1 MPATKKDRYMETF
14 LPIVI
19 IFIFVLAILG
29 IIAGVSNDATNFM
42 SAAVGTKSA
51 SYRTVTIIAA
61 LGIIIGSLMSNGMM
75 EIARNG
81 VFSPQHFYANEIVY
95 IYLAVMIANLI
106 LLDVFNS
113 LGLPTSTSVSLVFE
127 LLGAT
132 VAIAMI
138 KTHNGIVD
146 VGLSELINTDKALT
160 MVVGIFLSVAIA
172 FIFGI
177 IVQYIT
183 RLIFSFNYLKNLKW
197 KIGIFSGLAT
207 TALIYFMLIKGMK
220 GAAFITEEMHYWINT
235 HTWQLLG
242 ICFVFFTILMQ
253 ILYFLKINV
262 LKVVVLIG
270 TFALAMAFA
279 GNDLV
284 NFIGVPLAGLDTYLD
299 VRSSRVPMDSLTMG
313 SLNTMSAAN
322 TIYLVLAGLIMAV
335 TLLTSKKAKIVLQTS
350 LDLSKQNGGNE
361 SFGSSAIARAL
372 VRFTNNMVTAIDN
385 ILPIKVKSWIERRFD
400 NREMIL
406 EENASFDLI
415 RGSVSIVLA
424 SMLIALGTSLKLP
437 LSTTYV
443 TFMVTMGA
451 SLADRAWSR
460 ESAVYR
466 VTGMFAVIGGWFITA
481 IVAFIICFVIAILFY
496 YGGVIAML
504 VMITLA
510 VLIIIK
516 NRAKTNKNNEIDD
529 LFDKALNSNDQ
540 DVIYESFVQH
550 NRDSISTMLDLS
562 KEIYNNV
569 VDAFVKEDIRTLRK
583 ASNDCRLAKDKMK
596 QLKRKEI
603 MIMRRL
609 DDKMIN
615 KNTWFHLSY
624 NCIEQILYALRRIC
638 DPCKE
643 YVDNSFT
650 PLDKKYLP
658 EVESLKEKVFW
669 AMETANVTIAS
680 SEYGDVDTVM
690 DMIRVREEDV
700 IAMSHGQMNRIQHDK
715 DNIDLALL
723 YLNIM
728 QESSELVTEMRHLLR
743 SEAKMN
749 E

>member
-1 MPATKKDRYMETF
+1 METF

-19 IFIFVLAILG
+19 AFIFVLAVLG
-29 IIAGVSNDATNFM
+29 IVAGVSNDATNFM

-51 SYRTVTIIAA
+51 TYRTVTIIAS
-61 LGIIIGSLMSNGMM
+61 LGIIFGSLMSNGMM

-81 VFSPQHFYANEIVY
+81 VFSPQYFFANEIIY

-138 KTHNGIVD
+138 KMRSGVLD
-146 VGLSELINTDKALT
+146 GVGLSELINTDKALT
-160 MVVGIFLSVAIA
+160 MIVGIFLSVAIA
-172 FIFGI
+172 FIFGV

-183 RLIFSFNYLKNLKW
+183 RLIFSFNFEKNLKW
-197 KIGIFSGLAT
+197 KIGIFSGIAT

-220 GAAFITEEMHYWINT
+220 GAAFMTAEIKSWIDA
-235 HTWQLLG
+235 HTLMLLG
-242 ICFVFFTILMQ
+242 ASFVFFTVLMQ
-253 ILYFLKINV
+253 ILFFCKVNV
-262 LKVVVLIG
+262 LKLVVLIG

-284 NFIGVPLAGLDTYLD
+284 NFIGVPLAGLDTYID
-299 VRSSRVPMDSLTMG
+299 VRHSGVPMDALSMN

-322 TIYLVLAGLIMAV
+322 TIYIILAGLVMVI

-372 VRFTNNMVTAIDN
+372 VRFTNNMVNVVDN
-385 ILPIKVKSWIERRFD
+385 ILPAKVKAWIEKRFD

-451 SLADRAWSR
+451 SLSDRAWSR

-466 VTGMFAVIGGWFITA
+466 VTGMFSVIGGWFITA
-481 IVAFIICFVIAILFY
+481 IVAFIICFLIALLFY
-496 YGGVIAML
+496 FGGVIAML
-504 VMITLA
+504 AMIALA
-510 VLIIIK
+510 VYIIIK
-516 NRAKTNKNNEIDD
+516 NRARANKTEDNDE
-529 LFDKALNSNDQ
+529 LFEKALNATEQ
-540 DVIYESFVQH
+540 EAIYESFVQH
-550 NRDSISTMLDLS
+550 NRESMNKMLNMS
-562 KEIYNNV
+562 KEIYTNI
-569 VDAFVKEDIRTLRK
+569 VDAFVKEDIKTLRK
-583 ASNDCRLAKDKMK
+583 ASNDCRDAKQIMK

-609 DDKMIN
+609 DDKMN

-624 NCIEQILYALRRIC
+624 NSIEQILYSLRRVC

-658 EVESLKEKVFW
+658 EVENLKEKVFW
-669 AMETANVTIAS
+669 AIDATDITIYS
-680 SEYGDVDTVM
+680 SEYKDVDAVM
-690 DMIRVREEDV
+690 ERIKVREDEAV
-700 IAMSHGQMNRIQHDK
+700 EMSREQMNRIQNSK
-715 DNIDLALL
+715 ENIDLALL
-723 YLNIM
+723 YLNII
-728 QESSELVTEMRHLLR
+728 QESSAIITEMRHILR
-743 SEAKMN
+743 NEAKMN

>member
-1 MPATKKDRYMETF
+1 METF
-14 LPIVI
+14 LPVVI
-19 IFIFVLAILG
+19 AFIFVLAILG
-29 IIAGVSNDATNFM
+29 IVAGVSNDATNFM

-51 SYRTVTIIAA
+51 SYRAVTIIAA
-61 LGIIIGSLMSNGMM
+61 LGIVIGSFMSNGMM

-81 VFSPQHFYANEIVY
+81 VFSPQYFFANEIVY

-138 KTHNGIVD
+138 KMHDGTAGVT
-146 VGLSELINTDKALT
+146 LAELINTDKALT

-197 KIGIFSGLAT
+197 KIGIFSGIAT

-220 GAAFITEEMHYWINT
+220 GAAFITADMHAWIDA
-235 HTWQLLG
+235 HTWMLLG
-242 ICFVFFTILMQ
+242 ISFVFFTVLMQ
-253 ILYFLKINV
+253 ILYFLKVNV
-262 LKVVVLIG
+262 LKLVVLIG

-284 NFIGVPLAGLDTYLD
+284 NFIGVPLAGLDTFLD
-299 VRSSRVPMDSLTMG
+299 VRHSNVPMESLSMG

-322 TIYLVLAGLIMAV
+322 TIYLVAAGLVMAV
-335 TLLTSKKAKIVLQTS
+335 TLLTSRKAKIVLQTS

-361 SFGSSAIARAL
+361 SFGSSAIARSL
-372 VRFTNNMVTAIDN
+372 VRFTNNMVTAVDN
-385 ILPIKVKSWIERRFD
+385 ILPAKVKAWIERRFD

-466 VTGMFAVIGGWFITA
+466 VTGMFSVIGGWFITA
-481 IVAFIICFVIAILFY
+481 IVAFLICFVIALLFY
-496 YGGVIAML
+496 YGGIVAMI
-504 VMITLA
+504 VMIALA
-510 VLIIIK
+510 VVIIIK
-516 NRAKTNKNNEIDD
+516 NRAKTNKNNDTDD
-529 LFDKALNSNDQ
+529 LFEQALNTSDQ
-540 DVIYESFVQH
+540 EVIYETLIQH
-550 NRDSISTMLDLS
+550 NKESISELLNIS
-562 KEIYNNV
+562 KDIYNDV
-569 VDAFVKEDIRTLRK
+569 VNAFMKEDIKTLRK

-603 MIMRRL
+603 IIMRRL

-658 EVESLKEKVFW
+658 EVENLKDKVLWSLSAADNTILNSDYKDVEYI
-669 AMETANVTIAS
+669 MEQITA
-680 SEYGDVDTVM
+680 
-690 DMIRVREEDV
+690 RESAV
-700 IAMSHGQMNRIQHDK
+700 IEMSHEQMNRIQHDR

-723 YLNIM
+723 YLNII

>member
-1 MPATKKDRYMETF
+1 METF

-19 IFIFVLAILG
+19 AFIFILAVMG
-29 IIAGVSNDATNFM
+29 IVAGVSNDATNFM

-51 SYRTVTIIAA
+51 TYRTVTIIAA
-61 LGIIIGSLMSNGMM
+61 FGIVIGSLMSNGMM

-81 VFSPQHFYANEIVY
+81 VFSPQYFFANEIIY

-106 LLDVFNS
+106 LLDVFNT

-138 KTHNGIVD
+138 KMHNGDIN
-146 VGLSELINTDKALT
+146 VGLAELINTDKALT
-160 MVVGIFLSVAIA
+160 MIVGIFLSVAIA

-183 RLIFSFNYLKNLKW
+183 RLIFSFNYEKNLKW

-207 TALIYFMLIKGMK
+207 TALVYFMLIKGMK
-220 GAAFITEEMHYWINT
+220 GAAFITEEVHSWIDENT
-235 HTWQLLG
+235 LLLLAL
-242 ICFVFFTILMQ
+242 CFVFFSVLMQ
-253 ILYFLKINV
+253 ILYFLKVNV
-262 LKVVVLIG
+262 LKLVVLIG

-299 VRSSRVPMDSLTMG
+299 VRNSGVPMDALTMG

-322 TIYLVLAGLIMAV
+322 TIYIILAGLIMAV

-361 SFGSSAIARAL
+361 SFGSSAIARGL
-372 VRFTNNMVTAIDN
+372 VRFTNNMVSTVDS
-385 ILPIKVKSWIERRFD
+385 ILPAKVKAWIEKRFD

-406 EENASFDLI
+406 EENAAFDLI
-415 RGSVSIVLA
+415 RGLVSIVLA

-451 SLADRAWSR
+451 SLSDRAWSR

-466 VTGMFAVIGGWFITA
+466 VTGMFSVIGGWFITA
-481 IVAFIICFVIAILFY
+481 IVAFLICFVIAILFY
-496 YGGVIAML
+496 YGGVVAML
-504 VMITLA
+504 LMIALA
-510 VLIIIK
+510 IYIIIK
-516 NRAKTNKNNEIDD
+516 NRAKTNKNEDNDD
-529 LFDKALNSNDQ
+529 LFEKAVNTNDQ
-540 DVIYESFVQH
+540 EVIYQSLVQH
-550 NRDSISTMLDLS
+550 NKESINTLVNIAKD
-562 KEIYNNV
+562 IYVNTVN
-569 VDAFVKEDIRTLRK
+569 AFIKEDIKTLKK
-583 ASNDCRLAKDKMK
+583 ASNDCRDAKEKMK
-596 QLKRKEI
+596 VLKRKEI

-609 DDKMIN
+609 DDKMMN

-624 NCIEQILYALRRIC
+624 NCIEQVLYSLRRVC

-658 EVESLKEKVFW
+658 EVETLKEKVLWSIDAADITVF
-669 AMETANVTIAS
+669 S
-680 SEYGDVDTVM
+680 SEYKDVEAVM
-690 DMIRVREEDV
+690 ERIKVREDELV
-700 IAMSHGQMNRIQHDK
+700 EMTHEQMNRIQHDK
-715 DNIDLALL
+715 ENIDLALL
-723 YLNIM
+723 YLNII
-728 QESSELVTEMRHLLR
+728 QESSEIVTEMRHLLR
-743 SEAKMN
+743 SEAKFN

>member
-1 MPATKKDRYMETF
+1 METF

-19 IFIFVLAILG
+19 AFIFILAILG

-51 SYRTVTIIAA
+51 SYRVVTIIAA
-61 LGIIIGSLMSNGMM
+61 LGIICGSLMSNGMM

-81 VFSPQHFYANEIVY
+81 VFSPQYFFANEVIY

-106 LLDVFNS
+106 LLDIFNT

-138 KTHNGIVD
+138 KMHVGDIN
-146 VGLSELINTDKALT
+146 VGLAELINADKALT
-160 MVVGIFLSVAIA
+160 MIVGIFLSVAIA

-183 RLIFSFNYLKNLKW
+183 RLIFSFNYEKNLKW
-197 KIGIFSGLAT
+197 KIGIFSGFAT
-207 TALIYFMLIKGMK
+207 TALVYFMLIKGMK
-220 GAAFITEEMHYWINT
+220 GAAFITEEMHTWINT
-235 HTWQLLG
+235 HTLQLLL
-242 ICFVFFTILMQ
+242 ICFVFFSILMQ
-253 ILYFLKINV
+253 ILFFLKVNV
-262 LKVVVLIG
+262 LKLVVLIG

-299 VRSSRVPMDSLTMG
+299 VKKSGVAIDSLSMD
-313 SLNTMSAAN
+313 SLNTMSATN
-322 TIYLVLAGLIMAV
+322 TIYLAISGIIMAI

-361 SFGSSAIARAL
+361 SFGSSAIARSL
-372 VRFTNNMVTAIDN
+372 VRFTNNMVTAVDN
-385 ILPIKVKSWIERRFD
+385 ILPAKVKTWISKRFD

-406 EENASFDLI
+406 EENAAFDLI
-415 RGSVSIVLA
+415 RGLVSIVLA

-451 SLADRAWSR
+451 SLSDRAWSR

-466 VTGMFAVIGGWFITA
+466 VTGMFSVIGGWFITA
-481 IVAFIICFVIAILFY
+481 IVAFIICFIIAILFY
-496 YGGVIAML
+496 YGGVIAMTL
-504 VMITLA
+504 MIALA
-510 VLIIIK
+510 VYIIMK
-516 NRAKTNKNNEIDD
+516 NRAKSHKNDD
-529 LFDKALNSNDQ
+529 CDNLFDNAMNTSDKK
-540 DVIYESFVQH
+540 VIYEAFIQH
-550 NRDSISTMLDLS
+550 NKESINKLLNIT
-562 KEIYNNV
+562 KETYSNIIN
-569 VDAFVKEDIRTLRK
+569 AFIKEDIKTLRK
-583 ASNDCRLAKDKMK
+583 ASNDCRDAKQIMK
-596 QLKRKEI
+596 VLKRKEI
-603 MIMRRL
+603 MMMRRL
-609 DDKMIN
+609 DDNFVN

-624 NCIEQILYALRRIC
+624 NCIEQIFYSLRRIC

-658 EVESLKEKVFW
+658 EVEDLKEKVFW
-669 AMETANVTIAS
+669 AIDAANITIYSDGYSDFEA
-680 SEYGDVDTVM
+680 VM
-690 DMIRVREEDV
+690 DRIKKREDMVTE
-700 IAMSHGQMNRIQHDK
+700 MSHEQMNRIQNDK
-715 DNIDLALL
+715 ESIDLALL
-723 YLNIM
+723 YLNLI
-728 QESSELVTEMRHLLR
+728 QESSEIITELRHIVR
-743 SEAKMN
+743 SEAKLN

>member
-1 MPATKKDRYMETF
+1 MIKMHDGT
-14 LPIVI
+14 
-19 IFIFVLAILG
+19 
-29 IIAGVSNDATNFM
+29 AGVT
-42 SAAVGTKSA
+42 
-51 SYRTVTIIAA
+51 
-61 LGIIIGSLMSNGMM
+61 
-75 EIARNG
+75 
-81 VFSPQHFYANEIVY
+81 
-95 IYLAVMIANLI
+95 LA
-106 LLDVFNS
+106 
-113 LGLPTSTSVSLVFE
+113 
-127 LLGAT
+127 
-132 VAIAMI
+132 
-138 KTHNGIVD
+138 
-146 VGLSELINTDKALT
+146 ELINTDKALT

-197 KIGIFSGLAT
+197 KIGIFSGIAT

-220 GAAFITEEMHYWINT
+220 GAAFITADMHAWIDA
-235 HTWQLLG
+235 HTWMLLG
-242 ICFVFFTILMQ
+242 ISFVFFTVLMQ
-253 ILYFLKINV
+253 ILYFLKVNV
-262 LKVVVLIG
+262 LKLVVLIG

-299 VRSSRVPMDSLTMG
+299 VRHSNVPMESLSMG

-322 TIYLVLAGLIMAV
+322 TIYLVAAGLVMAV
-335 TLLTSKKAKIVLQTS
+335 TLLTSRKAKIVLQTS

-361 SFGSSAIARAL
+361 SFGSSAIARSL
-372 VRFTNNMVTAIDN
+372 VRFTNNMVTAVDN
-385 ILPIKVKSWIERRFD
+385 ILPAKVKAWIERRFD

-466 VTGMFAVIGGWFITA
+466 VTGMFSVIGGWFITA
-481 IVAFIICFVIAILFY
+481 IVAFLICFVIALLFY
-496 YGGVIAML
+496 YGGIVAMI
-504 VMITLA
+504 VMIALA
-510 VLIIIK
+510 VVIIIK
-516 NRAKTNKNNEIDD
+516 NRAKTNKNNDTDD
-529 LFDKALNSNDQ
+529 LFEQALNTSDQ
-540 DVIYESFVQH
+540 EVIYETLIQH
-550 NRDSISTMLDLS
+550 NKESISELLNIS
-562 KEIYNNV
+562 KDIYNDV
-569 VDAFVKEDIRTLRK
+569 VNAFMKEDIKTLRK

-603 MIMRRL
+603 IIMRRL

-658 EVESLKEKVFW
+658 EVEILKDNVLWSLSAADNTILNSDYKDVEYI
-669 AMETANVTIAS
+669 MEQITA
-680 SEYGDVDTVM
+680 
-690 DMIRVREEDV
+690 RESAV
-700 IAMSHGQMNRIQHDK
+700 IEMSHEQMNRIQHDR

-723 YLNIM
+723 YLNII

>member
-1 MPATKKDRYMETF
+1 METF

-19 IFIFVLAILG
+19 AFIFVLAILG
-29 IIAGVSNDATNFM
+29 IVAGVSNDATNFM

-51 SYRTVTIIAA
+51 SYRTVTIIAS
-61 LGIIIGSLMSNGMM
+61 LGIIFGSLMSNGMM

-81 VFSPQHFYANEIVY
+81 VFSPQYFFANEIVY

-106 LLDVFNS
+106 LLDVFNT

-138 KTHNGIVD
+138 KMRSGVLDGI
-146 VGLSELINTDKALT
+146 GLSELINTDKALT
-160 MVVGIFLSVAIA
+160 MIVGIFLSVAIA
-172 FIFGI
+172 FIFGM

-183 RLIFSFNYLKNLKW
+183 RLIFSFNFEKNLKW
-197 KIGIFSGLAT
+197 KIGIFSGIAT

-220 GAAFITEEMHYWINT
+220 GAAFITADMHAWIDA

-242 ICFVFFTILMQ
+242 ASFIFFTILMQ
-253 ILYFLKINV
+253 ILFFLKVNV
-262 LKVVVLIG
+262 LKLVVLIG

-284 NFIGVPLAGLDTYLD
+284 NFIGVPLAGLDTYID
-299 VRSSRVPMDSLTMG
+299 VKNSGVPMDALSMN

-322 TIYLVLAGLIMAV
+322 TVYIILAGIVMVV

-361 SFGSSAIARAL
+361 SFGSSAVARAL
-372 VRFTNNMVTAIDN
+372 VRFTNNMVNAIDS
-385 ILPIKVKSWIERRFD
+385 ILPAKVKVWIEKRFD

-406 EENASFDLI
+406 EENAAFDLI

-451 SLADRAWSR
+451 SLSDRAWSR

-466 VTGMFAVIGGWFITA
+466 VTGMFSVIGGWFITA
-481 IVAFIICFVIAILFY
+481 IVAFLICFLIALLFY
-496 YGGVIAML
+496 YGGVVAMVAMIA
-504 VMITLA
+504 LA
-510 VLIIIK
+510 VYIIIK
-516 NRAKTNKNNEIDD
+516 NRAKANKTEENDD
-529 LFDKALNSNDQ
+529 LFEKALNSNEQ
-540 DVIYESFVQH
+540 EVIYESFIQH
-550 NRDSISTMLDLS
+550 NRESMNKMLNLS
-562 KEIYNNV
+562 KDIYTNI
-569 VDAFVKEDIRTLRK
+569 VDAFVKEDIKTLKK
-583 ASNDCRLAKDKMK
+583 ASNDCRDAKQIMK

-609 DDKMIN
+609 DDKMN

-624 NCIEQILYALRRIC
+624 NSIEQILYSLRRIC

-658 EVESLKEKVFW
+658 EVESLKEKVLW
-669 AMETANVTIAS
+669 SIDAADITIYISEYKDVDAIMERVKLREENVT
-680 SEYGDVDTVM
+680 E
-690 DMIRVREEDV
+690 
-700 IAMSHGQMNRIQHDK
+700 MSHEQMNRIQHNK
-715 DNIDLALL
+715 ENIDLALL
-723 YLNIM
+723 YLNII
-728 QESSELVTEMRHLLR
+728 QESSTIITEMRHVLR
-743 SEAKMN
+743 NEAKMN

>member
-1 MPATKKDRYMETF
+1 METF
-14 LPIVI
+14 LPVVI
-19 IFIFVLAILG
+19 AFIFVLAILG
-29 IIAGVSNDATNFM
+29 IVAGVSNDATNFM

-51 SYRTVTIIAA
+51 SYRAVTIIAA

-81 VFSPQHFYANEIVY
+81 VFTPQYFYANEIIY

-138 KTHNGIVD
+138 KMHNGTAD
-146 VGLSELINTDKALT
+146 AGLTELINTDKALT

-197 KIGIFSGLAT
+197 KIGIFSGIAT

-220 GAAFITEEMHYWINT
+220 GAAFITEEMHAWIDS
-235 HTWQLLG
+235 HTWMLLG

-253 ILYFLKINV
+253 ILYFLKVNV
-262 LKVVVLIG
+262 LKLVVLIG

-284 NFIGVPLAGLDTYLD
+284 NFIGVPLAGLDTYLE
-299 VRSSRVPMDSLTMG
+299 VRHSELSIYSLTMG

-322 TIYLVLAGLIMAV
+322 TIYLVAAGLIMAV

-372 VRFTNNMVTAIDN
+372 VRFTNNMVTAVDN
-385 ILPIKVKSWIERRFD
+385 ILPAKVKAWIERRFD

-481 IVAFIICFVIAILFY
+481 IVAFIICFAIAILFY
-496 YGGVIAML
+496 YGGVIAMI
-504 VMITLA
+504 VMIALA
-510 VLIIIK
+510 VVIIIK
-516 NRAKTNKNNEIDD
+516 NRAKTNKNNETDD
-529 LFDKALNSNDQ
+529 LFDKALNTSDQ
-540 DVIYESFVQH
+540 EVIYETLIQH
-550 NRDSISTMLDLS
+550 NKESISELLNIS
-562 KEIYNNV
+562 KDIYNGV
-569 VDAFVKEDIRTLRK
+569 VNAFMKEDIKTLRK

-603 MIMRRL
+603 IIMRRL

-658 EVESLKEKVFW
+658 EVENLKDKVLWSLS
-669 AMETANVTIAS
+669 AADNTILNS
-680 SEYGDVDTVM
+680 DYKDVDYIMEQITE
-690 DMIRVREEDV
+690 RESAV
-700 IAMSHGQMNRIQHDK
+700 IEMSHEQMNRIQHDR

-723 YLNIM
+723 YLNII

>member
-1 MPATKKDRYMETF
+1 METF

-19 IFIFVLAILG
+19 TFIFVLAVLG
-29 IIAGVSNDATNFM
+29 IVAGVSNDATNFM

-51 SYRTVTIIAA
+51 SYRAVTIIASF
-61 LGIIIGSLMSNGMM
+61 GIIFGSLMSNGMM

-81 VFSPQHFYANEIVY
+81 VFSPQYFFANEIIY

-138 KTHNGIVD
+138 KMRSGVLD
-146 VGLSELINTDKALT
+146 GVGLSELINTDKALT
-160 MVVGIFLSVAIA
+160 MIVGIFLSVAIA

-183 RLIFSFNYLKNLKW
+183 RLIFSFNFEKNLKW
-197 KIGIFSGLAT
+197 KIGIFSGIAT

-220 GAAFITEEMHYWINT
+220 GAAFMTAEIKDWIDA
-235 HTWQLLG
+235 HTLMLLG
-242 ICFVFFTILMQ
+242 ASFVFFTVLMQ
-253 ILYFLKINV
+253 ILFFCKVNV
-262 LKVVVLIG
+262 LKLVVLIG

-284 NFIGVPLAGLDTYLD
+284 NFIGVPLAGLDTYID
-299 VRSSRVPMDSLTMG
+299 VRHSGVAMDSLSMD

-322 TIYLVLAGLIMAV
+322 TIYIILAGFVMVI

-372 VRFTNNMVTAIDN
+372 VRFTNNMVNAVDS
-385 ILPIKVKSWIERRFD
+385 ILPAKVKVWIEKRFD

-406 EENASFDLI
+406 EENAAFDLI

-451 SLADRAWSR
+451 SLSDRAWSR

-466 VTGMFAVIGGWFITA
+466 VTGMFSVIGGWFITA
-481 IVAFIICFVIAILFY
+481 IVAFLICFLIALLFY
-496 YGGVIAML
+496 YGGVVAMIAM
-504 VMITLA
+504 IALA
-510 VLIIIK
+510 VYIIIK
-516 NRAKTNKNNEIDD
+516 NRAKSNKTEDNDE
-529 LFDKALNSNDQ
+529 LFEKALNETEQ
-540 DVIYESFVQH
+540 AAIYESFVQH
-550 NRDSISTMLDLS
+550 NRESMNKMLNMS
-562 KEIYNNV
+562 KDIYTNI
-569 VDAFVKEDIRTLRK
+569 VDAFVKEDIKTLRK
-583 ASNDCRLAKDKMK
+583 ASNDCRDAKQIMK

-609 DDKMIN
+609 DDKMN

-624 NCIEQILYALRRIC
+624 NCIEQILYSLRRIC

-658 EVESLKEKVFW
+658 EVENLKEKVFW
-669 AMETANVTIAS
+669 SIDAAGITIYS
-680 SEYGDVDTVM
+680 SEYKDVDAVM
-690 DMIRVREEDV
+690 ERIKVREDAAV
-700 IAMSHGQMNRIQHDK
+700 DMSREQMNRIQNNK
-715 DNIDLALL
+715 ENIDLALL
-723 YLNIM
+723 YLNII
-728 QESSELVTEMRHLLR
+728 QESSAIITEMRHILR

>member
-1 MPATKKDRYMETF
+1 METF

-81 VFSPQHFYANEIVY
+81 VFSPQYFFANEIVY

-106 LLDVFNS
+106 LLDVFNT

-138 KTHNGIVD
+138 KMHDGTAGVT
-146 VGLSELINTDKALT
+146 LAELINTDKALT

-197 KIGIFSGLAT
+197 KIGIFSGIAT
-207 TALIYFMLIKGMK
+207 TALVYFMLIKGMK
-220 GAAFITEEMHYWINT
+220 GAAFITEDIHAWIDT

-242 ICFVFFTILMQ
+242 ICFVFFTVLMQ
-253 ILYFLKINV
+253 ILYFLKVNV
-262 LKVVVLIG
+262 LKLIVLIG

-299 VRSSRVPMDSLTMG
+299 VRNSNVAIDSLTMG

-322 TIYLVLAGLIMAV
+322 TIYLIVAGLIMAV

-361 SFGSSAIARAL
+361 SFGSSAIARSL
-372 VRFTNNMVTAIDN
+372 VRFTNNMVTAVDN
-385 ILPIKVKSWIERRFD
+385 ILPAKVKTWIEKRFD

-406 EENASFDLI
+406 EENAAFDLI

-451 SLADRAWSR
+451 SLSDRAWSR

-466 VTGMFAVIGGWFITA
+466 VTGMFSVIGGWFITA
-481 IVAFIICFVIAILFY
+481 IVAFIICFVIALLFY
-496 YGGVIAML
+496 YGGVVAML
-504 VMITLA
+504 AMIALA
-510 VLIIIK
+510 IFIIIK
-516 NRAKTNKNNEIDD
+516 NRAKTNKTDD
-529 LFDKALNSNDQ
+529 KDDVFDKAMSTNEQ
-540 DVIYESFVQH
+540 EVIYKSLIQH
-550 NRDSISTMLDLS
+550 NRESINELLNVA
-562 KEIYNNV
+562 KNIYVGV
-569 VDAFVKEDIRTLRK
+569 VDAFVKEDIKTLRK
-583 ASNDCRLAKDKMK
+583 ASNDCRLAKEKMK

-609 DDKMIN
+609 DDKMMD

-624 NCIEQILYALRRIC
+624 NCIEQILYSLRRIC

-658 EVESLKEKVFW
+658 EVENLKEKVVW
-669 AMETANVTIAS
+669 SVEAADITVYS
-680 SEYGDVDTVM
+680 SEYKDIDAVM
-690 DMIRVREEDV
+690 ERVKIREDELV
-700 IAMSHGQMNRIQHDK
+700 EMTHGQMNRIQHDK

-723 YLNIM
+723 YLNII
-728 QESSELVTEMRHLLR
+728 QESSEIVTEMRHLLR
-743 SEAKMN
+743 SEAKLN

>member
-1 MPATKKDRYMETF
+1 METF

-19 IFIFVLAILG
+19 AFIFILAILG
-29 IIAGVSNDATNFM
+29 VVAGVSNDATNFM

-51 SYRTVTIIAA
+51 SYRVVTIIAA
-61 LGIIIGSLMSNGMM
+61 FGIIIGSLMSNGMM

-81 VFSPQHFYANEIVY
+81 VFSPQYFFANEIIY

-106 LLDVFNS
+106 LLDIFNT

-138 KTHNGIVD
+138 KMHNGDIN

-160 MVVGIFLSVAIA
+160 MIVGIFLSVAIA

-183 RLIFSFNYLKNLKW
+183 RLIFSFNYEKNLKW

-207 TALIYFMLIKGMK
+207 TALVYFMLIKGMK
-220 GAAFITEEMHYWINT
+220 GAAFITDEIHAWIDANT
-235 HTWQLLG
+235 WPLLG
-242 ICFVFFTILMQ
+242 ICFVFFSVLMQ
-253 ILYFLKINV
+253 ILFLLKVNV
-262 LKVVVLIG
+262 LKLVVLIG

-284 NFIGVPLAGLDTYLD
+284 NFIGVPLAGLDTYLA
-299 VRSSRVPMDSLTMG
+299 VRNSGVPIDALAMG

-322 TIYLVLAGLIMAV
+322 TVYIILAGLVMAV

-361 SFGSSAIARAL
+361 SFGSSALARSL
-372 VRFTNNMVTAIDN
+372 VRFTNSMVNAVDS
-385 ILPIKVKSWIERRFD
+385 ILPAKVKVWIEKRFD

-406 EENASFDLI
+406 EENAAFDLI
-415 RGSVSIVLA
+415 RGLVSIVLA

-451 SLADRAWSR
+451 SLSDRAWSR

-466 VTGMFAVIGGWFITA
+466 VTGMFSVIGGWFITA
-481 IVAFIICFVIAILFY
+481 IVAFLICFVIALLFY
-496 YGGVIAML
+496 YGGVVAML
-504 VMITLA
+504 AMIALA
-510 VLIIIK
+510 IFIIIK
-516 NRAKTNKNNEIDD
+516 NRAKTNKTDD
-529 LFDKALNSNDQ
+529 KDDVFDKAMSTNEQ
-540 DVIYESFVQH
+540 EVIYKSLIQH
-550 NRDSISTMLDLS
+550 NRESINELLNVA
-562 KEIYNNV
+562 KNIYVGV
-569 VDAFVKEDIRTLRK
+569 VDAFVKEDIKTLRK
-583 ASNDCRLAKDKMK
+583 ASNDCRLAKEKMK

-609 DDKMIN
+609 DDKMMD

-624 NCIEQILYALRRIC
+624 NCIEQILYSLRRIC

-658 EVESLKEKVFW
+658 EVENLKEKVVW
-669 AMETANVTIAS
+669 SVEAADITVYS
-680 SEYGDVDTVM
+680 SEYKDIDAVM
-690 DMIRVREEDV
+690 ERVKIREDELV
-700 IAMSHGQMNRIQHDK
+700 EMTHGQMNRIQHDK

-723 YLNIM
+723 YLNII
-728 QESSELVTEMRHLLR
+728 QESSEIVTEMRHLLR
-743 SEAKMN
+743 SEAKLN

>member
-1 MPATKKDRYMETF
+1 METF
-14 LPIVI
+14 LPVVI
-19 IFIFVLAILG
+19 AFIFILAIMG
-29 IIAGVSNDATNFM
+29 IVAGVSNDATNFM

-51 SYRTVTIIAA
+51 TYRIVTIIAA
-61 LGIIIGSLMSNGMM
+61 LGIVCGSFMSNGMM

-81 VFSPQHFYANEIVY
+81 VFSPQYFFANEIVY

-138 KTHNGIVD
+138 KTHNGMVD

-197 KIGIFSGLAT
+197 KIGIFSGIAT

-220 GAAFITEEMHYWINT
+220 GAAFITADMHAWIDA
-235 HTWQLLG
+235 HTWMLLG
-242 ICFVFFTILMQ
+242 ISFVFFTVLMQ
-253 ILYFLKINV
+253 ILYFLKVNV
-262 LKVVVLIG
+262 LKLVVLIG

-299 VRSSRVPMDSLTMG
+299 VRHSEVPIYSLTMG

-322 TIYLVLAGLIMAV
+322 TIYLVAAGLIMAV

-372 VRFTNNMVTAIDN
+372 VRFTNNMVTSIDN
-385 ILPIKVKSWIERRFD
+385 ILPAKFKSWIEKRFD
-400 NREMIL
+400 SREMIL

-466 VTGMFAVIGGWFITA
+466 VTGMFSVIGGWFITA
-481 IVAFIICFVIAILFY
+481 IVAFLICFVIALLFY
-496 YGGVIAML
+496 YGGIVAMI
-504 VMITLA
+504 VMIALA
-510 VLIIIK
+510 VVIIIK
-516 NRAKTNKNNEIDD
+516 NRAKTNKNNETDD
-529 LFDKALNSNDQ
+529 LFEQALNTSDQ
-540 DVIYESFVQH
+540 EVIYETLIQH
-550 NRDSISTMLDLS
+550 NKESISELLNIS
-562 KEIYNNV
+562 KDIYNGV
-569 VDAFVKEDIRTLRK
+569 VNAFMKEDIKTLRK

-603 MIMRRL
+603 IIMRRL

-658 EVESLKEKVFW
+658 EVENLKDKVLWSLSVADNTILNSDYKDVEYI
-669 AMETANVTIAS
+669 MEQIT
-680 SEYGDVDTVM
+680 E
-690 DMIRVREEDV
+690 RESAV
-700 IAMSHGQMNRIQHDK
+700 IEMSHEQMNRIQHDR

-723 YLNIM
+723 YLNII

>member
-1 MPATKKDRYMETF
+1 METF

-19 IFIFVLAILG
+19 AFIFILAVLG
-29 IIAGVSNDATNFM
+29 IVAGVSNDATNFM

-51 SYRTVTIIAA
+51 SYRAVTIIAA
-61 LGIIIGSLMSNGMM
+61 FGIIIGSLMSNGMM

-81 VFSPQHFYANEIVY
+81 VFSPQYFYANEIIY

-106 LLDVFNS
+106 LLDVFNT

-138 KTHNGIVD
+138 KMHNGTAVT
-146 VGLSELINTDKALT
+146 GLAELINTDKALT
-160 MVVGIFLSVAIA
+160 MIVGIFLSVAIA

-183 RLIFSFNYLKNLKW
+183 RLIFSFNYEKNLKW

-207 TALIYFMLIKGMK
+207 TALVYFMLIKGMK
-220 GAAFITEEMHYWINT
+220 GAAFITEEMHAWIDENT
-235 HTWQLLG
+235 LLLLA
-242 ICFVFFTILMQ
+242 ICFAFFTVLMQ
-253 ILYFLKINV
+253 ILYFLKVNV
-262 LKVVVLIG
+262 LKLVVLIG

-299 VRSSRVPMDSLTMG
+299 VKNSGVAMDALAMN
-313 SLNTMSAAN
+313 SLNTMSATN
-322 TIYLVLAGLIMAV
+322 TVYLILAGLVMAI

-361 SFGSSAIARAL
+361 SFGSSAIARGL
-372 VRFTNNMVTAIDN
+372 VRFTNNMVSAVDS
-385 ILPIKVKSWIERRFD
+385 ILPAKVKAWIEKRFD

-406 EENASFDLI
+406 EENAAFDLI
-415 RGSVSIVLA
+415 RGLVSIVLA

-451 SLADRAWSR
+451 SLSDRAWSR

-466 VTGMFAVIGGWFITA
+466 VTGMFSVIGGWFITA
-481 IVAFIICFVIAILFY
+481 IVAFLICFVIALLFY
-496 YGGVIAML
+496 YGGVVAML
-504 VMITLA
+504 AMIALA
-510 VLIIIK
+510 IYIIIK
-516 NRAKTNKNNEIDD
+516 NRAKTNKADD
-529 LFDKALNSNDQ
+529 KDDVFDKAMSTNEQ
-540 DVIYESFVQH
+540 EVIYNSLIQH
-550 NRDSISTMLDLS
+550 NRESINSLLNMS
-562 KEIYNNV
+562 KDIYTNM
-569 VDAFVKEDIRTLRK
+569 VDAFIKEDIKTLRK
-583 ASNDCRLAKDKMK
+583 VSNDCRDAKQKMK

-609 DDKMIN
+609 DDKMMD

-624 NCIEQILYALRRIC
+624 NCIEQIFYSLRRVC

-658 EVESLKEKVFW
+658 EVETLKEKVLW
-669 AMETANVTIAS
+669 AIDAAGITIYS
-680 SEYGDVDTVM
+680 SEYKDIDAIM
-690 DMIRVREEDV
+690 DRIKVREDEV
-700 IAMSHGQMNRIQHDK
+700 IEMSHEQMNRIQHDK
-715 DNIDLALL
+715 ENIDLALL
-723 YLNIM
+723 YLNII

-743 SEAKMN
+743 SEAKLN

>member
-1 MPATKKDRYMETF
+1 METF

-19 IFIFVLAILG
+19 AFIFVLAVLG
-29 IIAGVSNDATNFM
+29 IVAGVSNDATNFM

-51 SYRTVTIIAA
+51 SYRTVTIIAS
-61 LGIIIGSLMSNGMM
+61 LGIIFGSLMSNGMM

-81 VFSPQHFYANEIVY
+81 VFSPQYFFANEIVY

-106 LLDVFNS
+106 LLDVFNT

-138 KTHNGIVD
+138 KMHSGTLDG

-160 MVVGIFLSVAIA
+160 MIVGIFLSVAIA
-172 FIFGI
+172 FIFGM

-183 RLIFSFNYLKNLKW
+183 RLIFSFNFEKNLKW
-197 KIGIFSGLAT
+197 KIGIFSGIAT

-220 GAAFITEEMHYWINT
+220 GAAFMTADIKNWIDT
-235 HTWQLLG
+235 HTLQLLG
-242 ICFVFFTILMQ
+242 ASFIFFTVLMQ
-253 ILYFLKINV
+253 ILFFCKVNV
-262 LKVVVLIG
+262 LKLVVLIG

-284 NFIGVPLAGLDTYLD
+284 NFIGVPLAGLDTYID
-299 VRSSRVPMDSLTMG
+299 VKNSGVPMDSLSMN

-322 TIYLVLAGLIMAV
+322 TVYIILAGIVMVV

-361 SFGSSAIARAL
+361 SFGSSAVARAL
-372 VRFTNNMVTAIDN
+372 VRFTNNMVNAIDS
-385 ILPIKVKSWIERRFD
+385 ILPAKVKVWIEKRFD

-406 EENASFDLI
+406 EENAAFDLI

-451 SLADRAWSR
+451 SLSDRAWSR

-466 VTGMFAVIGGWFITA
+466 VTGMFSVIGGWFITA
-481 IVAFIICFVIAILFY
+481 IVAFIICFLIALLFY
-496 YGGVIAML
+496 YGGVVAMVAMIA
-504 VMITLA
+504 LA
-510 VLIIIK
+510 VYIIIK
-516 NRAKTNKNNEIDD
+516 NRAKANKTEENDD
-529 LFDKALNSNDQ
+529 LFEKALNSNEQ
-540 DVIYESFVQH
+540 EVIYESFIQH
-550 NRDSISTMLDLS
+550 NRESMNKMLNLS
-562 KEIYNNV
+562 KDIYTNI
-569 VDAFVKEDIRTLRK
+569 VDAFVKEDIKTLKK
-583 ASNDCRLAKDKMK
+583 ASNDCRDAKQIMK

-609 DDKMIN
+609 DDKMN

-624 NCIEQILYALRRIC
+624 NSIEQILYSLRRIC

-658 EVESLKEKVFW
+658 EVESLKEKVLW
-669 AMETANVTIAS
+669 SIDAADITIYTSEYKDVDAIMERVKLREENVT
-680 SEYGDVDTVM
+680 E
-690 DMIRVREEDV
+690 
-700 IAMSHGQMNRIQHDK
+700 MSHEQMNRIQYNK
-715 DNIDLALL
+715 ENIDLALL
-723 YLNIM
+723 YLNII
-728 QESSELVTEMRHLLR
+728 QESSTIITEMRHVLR
-743 SEAKMN
+743 NEAKMN

>member
-1 MPATKKDRYMETF
+1 METF

-19 IFIFVLAILG
+19 AFIFVLAVLG
-29 IIAGVSNDATNFM
+29 IVAGVSNDATNFM

-51 SYRTVTIIAA
+51 TYRTVTIIAS
-61 LGIIIGSLMSNGMM
+61 LGIIFGSLMSNGMM

-81 VFSPQHFYANEIVY
+81 VFSPQYFFANEIIY

-138 KTHNGIVD
+138 KMRSGVLD
-146 VGLSELINTDKALT
+146 GVGLSELINTDKALT
-160 MVVGIFLSVAIA
+160 MIVGIFLSVAIA

-183 RLIFSFNYLKNLKW
+183 RLIFSFNFEKNLKW
-197 KIGIFSGLAT
+197 KIGIFSGIAT

-220 GAAFITEEMHYWINT
+220 GAAFMTAEIKSWIDA
-235 HTWQLLG
+235 HTLMLLG
-242 ICFVFFTILMQ
+242 ASFVFFTVLMQ
-253 ILYFLKINV
+253 ILFFCKVNV
-262 LKVVVLIG
+262 LKLVVLIG

-284 NFIGVPLAGLDTYLD
+284 NFIGVPLAGLDTYID
-299 VRSSRVPMDSLTMG
+299 VRHSGVPMDALSMN

-322 TIYLVLAGLIMAV
+322 TIYIILAGLVMVI

-372 VRFTNNMVTAIDN
+372 VRFTNNMVNVVDN
-385 ILPIKVKSWIERRFD
+385 ILPAKVKVWIEKRFD

-451 SLADRAWSR
+451 SLSDRAWSR

-466 VTGMFAVIGGWFITA
+466 VTGMFSVIGGWFITA
-481 IVAFIICFVIAILFY
+481 IVAFIICFLIALLFY
-496 YGGVIAML
+496 FGGVIAMIAL
-504 VMITLA
+504 IALA
-510 VLIIIK
+510 VYIIVK
-516 NRAKTNKNNEIDD
+516 NRARANKTEDNDE
-529 LFDKALNSNDQ
+529 LFEKALNATEQ
-540 DVIYESFVQH
+540 EAIYESFVQH
-550 NRDSISTMLDLS
+550 NRESMNKMLNMS
-562 KEIYNNV
+562 KEIYTNI
-569 VDAFVKEDIRTLRK
+569 VDAFVKEDIKTLRK
-583 ASNDCRLAKDKMK
+583 ASNDCRDAKQIMK

-609 DDKMIN
+609 DDKMN

-624 NCIEQILYALRRIC
+624 NSIEQILYSLRRVC

-658 EVESLKEKVFW
+658 EVENLKEKVFW
-669 AMETANVTIAS
+669 AIDAADITIYS
-680 SEYGDVDTVM
+680 SEYKDVDAVM
-690 DMIRVREEDV
+690 ERIKVREDEAV
-700 IAMSHGQMNRIQHDK
+700 EMSREQMNRIQNSK
-715 DNIDLALL
+715 ENIDLALL
-723 YLNIM
+723 YLNII
-728 QESSELVTEMRHLLR
+728 QESSAIITEMRHILR
-743 SEAKMN
+743 NEAKMN